1 MNRYGEFLEGT
12 TTPYPQRKSVP
23 VLLILDF
30 YSLPLSL
37 SLSLALSFYEF
48 QHRSD
53 PVTSMETQPWHVFRL
68 KLSWQ
73 WLSTFNFFP
82 PSLFLSLS
90 FPSPVSYTILFS
102 PDRVSS
108 HGSLPKTCCFLLL
121 HPVTGNLLETG
132 IYCEGN
138 RYFHSTLA
146 SSVNVSSLIASLDK
160 LGQLL
165 NEQSELLLYRLW

>member
-1 MNRYGEFLEGT
+1 MVSFLKE
-12 TTPYPQRKSVP
+12 PQRVIRNGSP
-23 VLLILDF
+23 CR
-30 YSLPLSL
+30 YCLSSTFTLSPL
-37 SLSLALSFYEF
+37 SLSLALSFHKF
-48 QHRSD
+48 QHGSD
-53 PVTSMETQPWHVFRL
+53 PVTSMETQPWHAFRL

-73 WLSTFNFFP
+73 WLSSFNFFP
-82 PSLFLSLS
+82 PSLLVSLS

-165 NEQSELLLYRLW
+165 NEQSELLLYGVW

>member
-12 TTPYPQRKSVP
+12 TTRYPQRKSVP

-30 YSLPLSL
+30 YSLSSLSL
-37 SLSLALSFYEF
+37 SLSLLSFYEF
-48 QHRSD
+48 QHGSD

-73 WLSTFNFFP
+73 WLSSFNFFP
-82 PSLFLSLS
+82 PSLLVSLS

-165 NEQSELLLYRLW
+165 NEQSELLLYGVW

>member
-1 MNRYGEFLEGT
+1 MVSFLKE
-12 TTPYPQRKSVP
+12 PQRV
-23 VLLILDF
+23 IRNG
-30 YSLPLSL
+30 SLCRHCLSSTFTLFLSL
-37 SLSLALSFYEF
+37 SLCLKFLRIPA
-48 QHRSD
+48 HGSD

-73 WLSTFNFFP
+73 WLSSFNFFP
-82 PSLFLSLS
+82 PSLFVPLS
-90 FPSPVSYTILFS
+90 FPPPVSYTILFS

-108 HGSLPKTCCFLLL
+108 HGGLPKTCCFLLL

-165 NEQSELLLYRLW
+165 NEQSGLLLYRVW